1 MCIRDRNKIDEL
13 EIIEREEFSLFAK
26 FLGDLQSHQES
37 DSSLLTNTA
46 VLFGSNLGN
55 ASSHDWRNL
64 PIILAGGGYRHGSYV
79 AHDSQDNTPLSN
91 LFVPLARRMGVSIDR
106 FGKSTKSSIRGLES

>member
-1 MCIRDRNKIDEL
+1 
-13 EIIEREEFSLFAK
+13 
-26 FLGDLQSHQES
+26 
-37 DSSLLTNTA
+37 
-46 VLFGSNLGN
+46 
-55 ASSHDWRNL
+55 SHDWRNL

-91 LFVPLARRMGVSIDR
+91 LFVPLAQRMGVSIDR